1 MKSNHLKFIVSI
13 VLFLFVGFVFSQEK
27 RGNLSN
33 IVQLTNDSE
42 SYENPQWSPDGSK
55 VAFTFE
61 GHRGLMVM
69 NPDGSGRQTL
79 SLADGVGYAYM
90 WSHTNEDILMR
101 DARWDSK
108 GRNHALWSVNL
119 SGKLNRESQDAPYM
133 QPAAWVYGRD
143 GHVRVQS
150 VDAVLMDAPSRPMRV
165 QAESARFAALQAK
178 PNFNKS
184 FFVDDTNFYIV
195 DEQGSKKVLS
205 DADTFC
211 PVFSPDGSKIAFN
224 HRDDV
229 CVMNLD
235 GSGKVVLDTGFFPS
249 WVNNS
254 QLVYEKTTDDGHS
267 YLSGELH
274 LININGSGRKQ
285 LTNGNGIYRMPVS
298 SPDGNQIVYV
308 EYNSGQLFRADL
320 Q

>member
-55 VAFTFE
+55 VAFLE

-165 QAESARFAALQAK
+165 
-178 PNFNKS
+178 
-184 FFVDDTNFYIV
+184 
-195 DEQGSKKVLS
+195 
-205 DADTFC
+205 
-211 PVFSPDGSKIAFN
+211 
-224 HRDDV
+224 
-229 CVMNLD
+229 
-235 GSGKVVLDTGFFPS
+235 
-249 WVNNS
+249 
-254 QLVYEKTTDDGHS
+254 
-267 YLSGELH
+267 
-274 LININGSGRKQ
+274 
-285 LTNGNGIYRMPVS
+285 
-298 SPDGNQIVYV
+298 
-308 EYNSGQLFRADL
+308 
-320 Q
+320 